1 MLYELAYKQSLKSS
15 SAMNSAI
22 NSAIYS
28 AINGA
33 MRKLAITGV
42 FSLVTIVIWPLYAA
56 EPVPSIESLDAG
68 FQKLQS
74 VLGRYEPMHARQFR
88 IIIDKEYKNKPV
100 ENEPETL
107 TISKGE
113 VLIGNPYRM
122 ADGIAFDTIEAI
134 RNTFYEINKHDQRKK
149 KFREHRYLA
158 IRYVLRID
166 AEHQWHFE
174 SSVLSHSDPAVVE
187 SHALTGNVDWLKN
200 GFELTGFT
208 SGVAYTAGVKPLPIA
223 VYAQL
228 KFIRAGDELYID
240 DRWQDY
246 KMTKGPNGKLLPF
259 PDFNQPV
266 GRPQSWYS
274 REASYYE

>member
-1 MLYELAYKQSLKSS
+1 MYGLAYNQSLKSS

-22 NSAIYS
+22 RCAVIKGVMTGALALAAILVLPLCAVESAP
-28 AINGA
+28 
-33 MRKLAITGV
+33 
-42 FSLVTIVIWPLYAA
+42 SL
-56 EPVPSIESLDAG
+56 ENLDAG
-68 FQKLQS
+68 FQHLQS
-74 VLGRYEPMHARQFR
+74 VLGRYEPLQARQFR

-107 TISKGE
+107 TIAKGD
-113 VLIGNPYRM
+113 VLIGNPYRIGD
-122 ADGIAFDTIEAI
+122 AIAFDTIEAI
-134 RNTFYEINKHDQRKK
+134 RCTVYEIYKHDQRKK

-158 IRYVLRID
+158 IRYVLRMD
-166 AEHQWHFE
+166 AYHQWYFE

-187 SHALTGNVDWLKN
+187 SHALKGSVDWLKH

-208 SGVAYTAGVKPLPIA
+208 PGVAYTAGAKPLPVA

-228 KFIRAGDELYID
+228 KFIRAGDELYIE

-246 KMTKGPNGKLLPF
+246 KMTKGPNGKSLPF
-259 PDFNQPV
+259 PDFSQPV

-274 REASYYE
+274 REDSYYE